1 MNKMLTLCTSLALLG
16 ASFAASAA
24 PGVGGDVTITNNKA
38 GKVTVIGGSGS
49 VGIGP
54 FKGGELN
61 MTSAANVNSVVVN
74 GGEIKGKVTI
84 ADNKAG
90 DVMAIGG
97 LATVN
102 SLVVNKK

>member
-1 MNKMLTLCTSLALLG
+1 MKKILGLTLGAALLG
-16 ASFAASAA
+16 ASLATSAA

-38 GKVTVIGGSGS
+38 GKVTVTGGSGS

-61 MTSAANVNSVVVN
+61 MTAAANVNSVVVN

-84 ADNKAG
+84 SNNKAD
-90 DVMAIGG
+90 DVTATGG
-97 LATVN
+97 LANVN
-102 SLVVNKK
+102 SLVVNNK

>member
-1 MNKMLTLCTSLALLG
+1 MNKTFIHSIAAALVLSC
-16 ASFAASAA
+16 AAASAA
-24 PGVGGDVTITNNKA
+24 PGVGGDVTITGNRA

-61 MTSAANVNSVVVN
+61 MTAAANVNSVVVN

-84 ADNKAG
+84 SDNRAG

-97 LATVN
+97 LANVN